1 MVKNINIIDKDYKQW
16 VKLVALRYRNNQIKA
31 AIKVNTEQLKFYW
44 ELGKD
49 IVEKNVEK
57 LWGEG
62 VIAQL
67 SKDLKKALPGIDGL
81 SITNIYYCRKFYL
94 LYPQKGKEF
103 PQVEGK
109 TENFP
114 QVGGIFEIPWGHH
127 KVIMNKV

>member
-16 VKLVALRYRNNQIKA
+16 VKQVALRYRNNQIKA

-67 SKDLKKALPGIDGL
+67 SKDLKKVLPGIDGL
-81 SITNIYYCRKFYL
+81 STTNIYYCRKFYL

-103 PQVEGK
+103 PQV
-109 TENFP
+109 
-114 QVGGIFEIPWGHH
+114 GGIFEIPRGHN